1 MDTFYILVSYID
13 SDIIK
18 NYIKINVNSYD
29 IMVNK

>member
-1 MDTFYILVSYID
+1 MDTFYILGSYID